1 MGCVHCLE
9 EDLWE
14 LGAVLCSQWQKY
26 FSHMESLLSQGLDAF
41 WSSSDRESPAYLNV
55 LVVCVRDRH
64 GFEATVLVADFCS
77 QKVDDFLHLLHSLRN
92 LLSPQVHL
100 GVRRSGKQL

>member
-1 MGCVHCLE
+1 MLP
-9 EDLWE
+9 
-14 LGAVLCSQWQKY
+14 GAPQT
-26 FSHMESLLSQGLDAF
+26 G
-41 WSSSDRESPAYLNV
+41 RESPAYLNV